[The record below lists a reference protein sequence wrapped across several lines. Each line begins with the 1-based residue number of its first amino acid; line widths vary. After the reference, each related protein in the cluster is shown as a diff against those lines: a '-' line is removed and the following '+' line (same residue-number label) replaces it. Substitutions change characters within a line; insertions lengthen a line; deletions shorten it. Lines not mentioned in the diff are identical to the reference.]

1 MIITRYENGYSLQLF
16 EKQAPNGSDVLCLF
30 SPDGALL
37 LYFEPELSSM
47 HDWSRTEKYIHKA
60 ISFHKVIEKM
70 KGELE

>member
-1 MIITRYENGYSLQLF
+1 MIITRYEDGYSLQNF
-16 EKQAPNGSDVLCLF
+16 EKQAPDGSDVLCLF

-47 HDWSRTEKYIHKA
+47 YDWSRTQKYIDKA